1 MSDDELLM
9 LRCMVEYIDEI
20 SGNDYVYAQTNAES
34 VSIKDCQQ
42 WLAKEMKNSNER

>member
-42 WLAKEMKNSNER
+42 WLEKEMRHSNER